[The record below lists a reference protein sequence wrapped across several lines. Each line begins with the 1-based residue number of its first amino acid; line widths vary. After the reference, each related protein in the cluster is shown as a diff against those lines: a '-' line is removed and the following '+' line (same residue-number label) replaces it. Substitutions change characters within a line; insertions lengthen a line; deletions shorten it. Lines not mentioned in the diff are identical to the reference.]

1 MQLTVFQPLSLSTVA
16 AEVGMSSDLTASTSV
31 AVEIGKKN
39 VIRVTA
45 PVPRAV
51 SQDDL
56 DLHVNI
62 VSYFA
67 LLWRKRTL

>member
-1 MQLTVFQPLSLSTVA
+1 
-16 AEVGMSSDLTASTSV
+16 MSSDLTASTSV

-45 PVPRAV
+45 PVPMAV

-67 LLWRKRTL
+67 LHWRKHKLYMRISSVSLI